1 MNANVV
7 IAYPGF
13 GDIEIEREILSAA
26 GLEIEHVGNLDT
38 EEARE
43 AARQCDAL
51 MVHYPAGAGGTHP
64 EPGTLSSDLPRL
76 ARDWTPSKSR
86 PPRSGASG

>member
-51 MVHYPAGAGGTHP
+51 MVTIQPVRA
-64 EPGTLSSDLPRL
+64 DLIQSLERCRHIVGL
-76 ARDWTPSKSR
+76 ARDSTPSTLR
-86 PPRSGASG
+86 PQPSAASG